1 MLNIVRKLHNV
12 KGFTLVELMATLAI
26 LIIIA
31 VIAVP
36 TINSIITDADDSS
49 RESSKTMIE
58 RAASAAALSGMEEDP
73 KAGGY
78 TIPQLVDAGLLD
90 YDYSQ
95 EDALRGVVT
104 RDANKAYTYKT
115 VNLIKNSAVG
125 IRVNNNNSAYNPSTT
140 TMGTEYNTVK
150 TTGTIGNRLSTYTNI
165 LFYEDTLTV
174 GEYYTDSVEVWS
186 SRAVPLGLWSTPD
199 DQQVLEPNTWTKV
212 SRTRLYEGGMYR
224 VYGLHSSEL
233 VHDGVR
239 YRNYQTEVGKVATEW
254 TPHLEDTK

>member
-1 MLNIVRKLHNV
+1 MRKLHNV

-104 RDANKAYTYKT
+104 RDSNKAYTYKT
-115 VNLIKNSAVG
+115 VNLLKNSKSGSG
-125 IRVNNNNSAYNPSTT
+125 INLWNNNSKIAPSTT
-140 TMGTEYNTVK
+140 TLGTEYNTVK
-150 TTGTIGNRLSTYTNI
+150 TTGTIGSRLSTYSNNV
-165 LFYEDTLTV
+165 FYEDTLTV
-174 GEYYTDSVEVWS
+174 GEYYTDSVYVWTP
-186 SRAVPLGLWSTPD
+186 RDIPLSLWPNAN
-199 DQQVLEPNTWTKV
+199 DQEIVKANTWTRL

-224 VYGLHSSEL
+224 VYGLHSREL
-233 VHDGVR
+233 VHDGIR
-239 YRNYQTEVGKVATEW
+239 YRNYQSEVGKVATEW
-254 TPHLEDTK
+254 TPHLEDAK